1 MIEALLAWLN
11 DGCTEPGNERP
22 RLTGGIVA
30 GLYRNSSKV
39 TLILFD
45 ERGELAAVAKAT
57 RRPSAEAALMA
68 EYAALKELTLTAPA
82 AMQGAPTAIALERV
96 DGHLVLVE
104 SPVAGEPMT
113 ARYYTPGHTSD
124 PSRVARDFRAADKW
138 LDRFQRTTAT
148 GELVIDSVSI
158 DACVD
163 GVRSRYR
170 REIGWSGAEEELFE
184 ALARRGLDFEGT
196 RLPLV
201 GVHGDF
207 WMGNLLMGD
216 GQIEGVVDWE
226 LAQLNGLPFQDIF
239 KFPTSYGFYLDR
251 AYPGNDGVVPGHAN
265 WGRGRERWARYGDWS
280 NLVGFRYSYFER
292 GWFPDLVRQFI
303 ERQLARAGV
312 PLALASVFFP
322 LFLAEQA
329 MILDDPAFRDGYRS
343 ALMAFW
349 GERESTWLWNEERAD
364 LNVWTQRGKD
374 S

>member
-1 MIEALLAWLN
+1 MIDALLAWLN
-11 DGCTEPGNERP
+11 DGCDEPGNTRP

-45 ERGELAAVAKAT
+45 ERGDLAAVAKAT

-68 EYAALKELTLTAPA
+68 EYAALKELTVTAPA
-82 AMQGAPTAIALERV
+82 AMQGAPLPIALERV

-104 SPVAGEPMT
+104 SAVAGEPMT
-113 ARYYTPGHTSD
+113 ARYYSPGHTSD
-124 PSRVARDFRAADKW
+124 PGRVARDFRAADEW
-138 LDRFQRTTAT
+138 LENFQRTTAT
-148 GELVIDSVSI
+148 GELTLDRVSI

-170 REIGWSGAEEELFE
+170 REIGWSAVEEELFE
-184 ALARRGLDFEGT
+184 AIARRGLDFEGT

-207 WMGNLLMGD
+207 WMGNLLTGD
-216 GQIEGVVDWE
+216 GEIVGVVDWE
-226 LAQLNGLPFQDIF
+226 LARLNGLPFHDIF

-251 AYPGNDGVVPGHAN
+251 AYPGNGGVVPGHAR
-265 WGRGRERWARYGDWS
+265 WGRGRERWARYGDWP
-280 NLVGFRYSYFER
+280 NLVGFRYAYFER
-292 GWFPDLVRQFI
+292 GWFPELVRQFI
-303 ERQLARAGV
+303 ERRLARAGV
-312 PLALASVFFP
+312 PPGLASVFFP

-329 MILDDPAFRDGYRS
+329 MTLDDPAFRDGYRS
-343 ALMAFW
+343 ALKAFW
-349 GERESTWLWNEERAD
+349 GERESTWLWSEERAD
-364 LNVWTQRGKD
+364 FNVWTQRGKD

>member
-1 MIEALLAWLN
+1 MIDALLSWLN
-11 DGCTEPGNERP
+11 DGCAEPGNERP

-45 ERGELAAVAKAT
+45 ARGEPAAVAKAT

-68 EYAALKELTLTAPA
+68 EYAALKELTLTAPG
-82 AMQGAPTAIALERV
+82 AMQGAPTPIALERV

-104 SPVAGEPMT
+104 SSVPGEPMT
-113 ARYYTPGHTSD
+113 ARYYSPGHTSD
-124 PSRVARDFRAADKW
+124 PTRVARDFGAAERW
-138 LDRFQRTTAT
+138 LERFQRTTAN
-148 GELVIDSVSI
+148 GEVVIDNVSI

-170 REIGWSGAEEELFE
+170 REIGWSGVEEELFE
-184 ALARRGLDFEGT
+184 TLTRRGLGFEGT

-207 WMGNLLMGD
+207 WMGNLLMGED
-216 GQIEGVVDWE
+216 QIEGVVDWE
-226 LAQLNGLPFQDIF
+226 LARLNGLPFQDIF

-251 AYPGNDGVVPGHAN
+251 AYPGNGGVVPGHAG
-265 WGRGRERWARYGDWS
+265 WGRGRERWAQYGDWS
-280 NLVGFRYSYFER
+280 NLVGFRYSYFQQ
-292 GWFPDLVRQFI
+292 GWFPALVRRFI

-312 PLALASVFFP
+312 PVGLVSVFFP

-329 MILDDPAFRDGYRS
+329 MTLDDPVFRDGYRS

-349 GERESTWLWNEERAD
+349 GERESTWLWNEGNASS
-364 LNVWTQRGKD
+364 NVKTVRGKD

>member
-1 MIEALLAWLN
+1 MIDALLAWLN

-45 ERGELAAVAKAT
+45 ARGELGAVVKAT
-57 RRPSAEAALMA
+57 RRPSAEASLMA
-68 EYAALKELTLTAPA
+68 EYAALKELTHMAPE
-82 AMQGAPTAIALERV
+82 AMRGAPRPIALERV

-104 SPVAGEPMT
+104 SPVEGEPMT
-113 ARYYTPGHTSD
+113 ARYYSPGHTSD
-124 PSRVARDFRAADKW
+124 PGRVALDFRAAASW
-138 LDRFQRTTAT
+138 LERFQQTTAT
-148 GELVIDSVSI
+148 GEVLVDSVSI

-163 GVRSRYR
+163 GVRTRYQ
-170 REIGWSGAEEELFE
+170 REIGWNRVEEELFDS
-184 ALARRGLDFEGT
+184 LTRRGLDFEGT

-207 WMGNLLMGD
+207 WMGNLLMGEER
-216 GQIEGVVDWE
+216 IEGVVDWE
-226 LAQLNGLPFQDIF
+226 LARLNGLPFQDIF

-251 AYPGNDGVVPGHAN
+251 AYPGNDGVVPGHVG
-265 WGRGRERWARYGDWS
+265 WGRGHERWAQYGDWS
-280 NLVGFRYSYFER
+280 NLVGFRYSYFEA

-303 ERQLARAGV
+303 ELQLKRAGV
-312 PLALASVFFP
+312 PVGLVAVFFP

-329 MILDDPAFRDGYRS
+329 MTLDDPEFRNGYRA
-343 ALMAFW
+343 ALRAFW
-349 GERESTWLWNEERAD
+349 RERESTWLWNEDKAG
-364 LNVWTQRGKD
+364 LNAKTPGGKD